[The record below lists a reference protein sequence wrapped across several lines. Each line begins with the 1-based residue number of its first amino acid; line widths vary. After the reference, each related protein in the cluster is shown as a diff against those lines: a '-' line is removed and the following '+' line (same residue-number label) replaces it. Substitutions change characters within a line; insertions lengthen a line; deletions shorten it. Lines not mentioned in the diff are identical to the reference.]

1 MGAVLAEVGAA
12 HNRSD
17 LRRAGA
23 TLSEHAPVVLH
34 DVQVAMERSTVPANS
49 TRGKRK
55 RQRRAPVPTAAAKRA
70 ASGGT
75 AAAAAVAADA
85 GGRGVAG
92 GTNASRAG
100 AAPCHPYVAGEQ
112 TCGDMDAAGPH
123 VSGTSG

>member
-1 MGAVLAEVGAA
+1 MLTEVGAA

-34 DVQVAMERSTVPANS
+34 DVQVAMERSAVPANS
-49 TRGKRK
+49 TRGKHK
-55 RQRRAPVPTAAAKRA
+55 RQSRAPAPTAAAKRA

-75 AAAAAVAADA
+75 AAAAVAADV
-85 GGRGVAG
+85 GGRGV
-92 GTNASRAG
+92 AG

>member
-1 MGAVLAEVGAA
+1 MLTEVGAA

-34 DVQVAMERSTVPANS
+34 DVQVAMERSAVPANS

-55 RQRRAPVPTAAAKRA
+55 RQRRAPVPT
-70 ASGGT
+70 
-75 AAAAAVAADA
+75 AADA